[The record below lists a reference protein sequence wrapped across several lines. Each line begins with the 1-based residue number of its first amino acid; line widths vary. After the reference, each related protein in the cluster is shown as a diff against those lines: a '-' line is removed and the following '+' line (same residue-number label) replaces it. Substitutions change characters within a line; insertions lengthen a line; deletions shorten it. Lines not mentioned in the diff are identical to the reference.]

1 MPKHWEGMF
10 VLAALLALLV
20 LMIVRMFRRRPVEPP
35 VHRVPRS
42 WIHWI
47 AIILLAILVI
57 GLVASII
64 DKEIRDDFF
73 GERMNFLLLAGT
85 VLYALADIRYY
96 LGVLAGKEPPQPG
109 PREEKRDA
117 LVNALL
123 EDWAAKQVS
132 EGGTPKQVSRSEPGG
147 EKVKWDALDEAFAT
161 KQMPKGGPSE
171 QKPE

>member
-1 MPKHWEGMF
+1 MPQYWEGMVF
-10 VLAALLALLV
+10 LSALLALLV

-35 VHRVPRS
+35 VPRVPRS

-73 GERMNFLLLAGT
+73 GERMNFLLLAGS

-96 LGVLAGKEPPQPG
+96 LGVRSIVL
-109 PREEKRDA
+109 
-117 LVNALL
+117 LV
-123 EDWAAKQVS
+123 VR
-132 EGGTPKQVSRSEPGG
+132 G
-147 EKVKWDALDEAFAT
+147 
-161 KQMPKGGPSE
+161 
-171 QKPE
+171 